1 MRRLARFASALAL
14 LTGAAHAAPVHF
26 ANADNPVL
34 VERGRLVYRDSCA
47 SCHGRNLQGQ
57 PLWQL
62 LDRYA
67 GRRAPAHDATGHTW
81 QHSDEDLFHM
91 TALGRFAATS
101 PREVSYMPA
110 FGGGMKDSDIL
121 AVLAFIKSR
130 WPTGLRVSQAM
141 LHPGFAGM
149 PADAGTTDWTL
160 PPNCKATVRR

>member
-1 MRRLARFASALAL
+1 MLLAARSPFSPWWHSSLTLLRSMSRNRRLTFELAKR
-14 LTGAAHAAPVHF
+14 
-26 ANADNPVL
+26 
-34 VERGRLVYRDSCA
+34 E
-47 SCHGRNLQGQ
+47 
-57 PLWQL
+57 L

-110 FGGGMKDSDIL
+110 FGEGMKDSDIL

-130 WPTGLRVSQAM
+130 WPMGLRVSQAM
-141 LHPGFAGM
+141 LNPGFAGM
-149 PADAGTTDWTL
+149 PADAGKTDWTL